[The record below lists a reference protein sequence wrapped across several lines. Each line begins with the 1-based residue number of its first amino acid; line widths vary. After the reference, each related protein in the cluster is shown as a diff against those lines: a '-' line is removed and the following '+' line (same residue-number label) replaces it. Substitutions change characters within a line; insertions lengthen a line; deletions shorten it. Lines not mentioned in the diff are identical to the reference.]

1 LDYIARAYA
10 DGKGNAMQAQTGFAE
25 VNGTRLY
32 YEVAGSGHPL
42 VLIHG
47 MSLDTRMWDDQFE
60 PLAQHYR
67 VVRYDARGFGKSALP
82 TGESYAHTDDL
93 KALLEYLDIAHA
105 FILGLSM
112 GGGIAIDFALAHPEA
127 TDALTLVDSRLTG
140 WQPDSE
146 FAAFLSA
153 VRLRAKEAGVQ
164 AARDVWLYSPM
175 FNPALENPRVAA
187 RLVQIV
193 ADYSG
198 WHWVNENPLR
208 TLHPRALQRLD
219 TIRVPTL
226 ILIGERDVPDCQ
238 AIAETLHQR
247 IPKAR
252 KVMLPQ
258 VGHMSNMETPERF
271 NALLLDF
278 LTEQQ

>member
-1 LDYIARAYA
+1 
-10 DGKGNAMQAQTGFAE
+10 MPMPTTGFAE

-32 YEVAGSGHPL
+32 YETAGSGHPL

-47 MSLDTRMWDDQFE
+47 MSLDSRMWDDQFE

-67 VVRYDARGFGKSALP
+67 VIRYDARGFGRSELP
-82 TGESYAHTDDL
+82 TRGSYAHTDDL

-112 GGGIAIDFALAHPEA
+112 GGGIAIDFALAHPEV
-127 TDALTLVDSRLTG
+127 TDALIPVDSRLTG
-140 WQPDSE
+140 WQADSE
-146 FAAFLSA
+146 FAAYLSA
-153 VRLRAKEAGVQ
+153 VRSRGKEAGIE

-175 FNPALENPRVAA
+175 FKPALENSKVAS
-187 RLVQIV
+187 RLVEIV
-193 ADYSG
+193 SDYSG

-208 TLHPRALQRLD
+208 TLDPPAVQRLD

-226 ILIGERDVPDCQ
+226 ILIGERDVPDCH
-238 AIAETLHQR
+238 AIADALHQR
-247 IPKAR
+247 VPNAR
-252 KVMLPQ
+252 KVVLPQ
-258 VGHMSNMETPERF
+258 VGHMSNMEAPERF

-278 LTEQQ
+278 LTKQ